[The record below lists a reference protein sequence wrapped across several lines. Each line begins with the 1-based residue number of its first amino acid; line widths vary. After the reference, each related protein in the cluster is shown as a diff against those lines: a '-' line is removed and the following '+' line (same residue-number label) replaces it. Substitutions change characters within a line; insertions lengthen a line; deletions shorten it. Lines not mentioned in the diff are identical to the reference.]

1 MTVALDLPALVAW
14 MRERGVDVGASL
26 RASRVGRG
34 QSNLTYRLQDERG
47 HTWIARRPPL
57 GELLASAHDVVREHR
72 ILAAL
77 QDTAVPVPALVGVC
91 EDPRVA
97 DVPVVVMEHVDGIV
111 LDQMEIAEALEPAA
125 RRRLGL
131 DVARTLAAI
140 HAVDVD
146 AVGLGDL
153 ASRSPY
159 AERQLKR
166 WSRQFEASKTVERP
180 DLDELTALLRA
191 SVPAPGD
198 LSLVHGD
205 FHIRN
210 VIVDAGDGSVRTV
223 LDWELSTL
231 GDPLADLGS
240 TLAYWPEAGETA
252 SGMFEATTLPGF
264 PTRAELAR
272 AYLDASGRDGDTLAF
287 WHVLGVWKVAIIC
300 EGVYRRTLDNPANT
314 AEGGAPT
321 PERVQAI
328 IDHAWHVAETTGFAG
343 RRLTTP
349 RGRS

>member
-1 MTVALDLPALVAW
+1 MGDRAMTVALDLATLATW
-14 MRERGVDVGASL
+14 LRDRGVEIDGEL
-26 RASRVGRG
+26 TGTRVGRG
-34 QSNLTYRLQDERG
+34 QSNLTYRLEDEAKRS
-47 HTWIARRPPL
+47 WIARRPPL
-57 GELLASAHDVVREHR
+57 GELLASAHDVVREAR

-77 QDTAVPVPALVGVC
+77 QGTEVPVPRLVGVC
-91 EDPRVA
+91 EDPAVA

-111 LDQMEIAEALEPAA
+111 LDRMEVAESLDPAV
-125 RRRLGL
+125 RRELGL
-131 DVARTLAAI
+131 NLARTLAHI

-166 WSRQFEASKTVERP
+166 WSRQFEASRTQERP
-180 DLDELTALLRA
+180 DLDELTELLRA
-191 SVPAPGD
+191 NVPPPGD

-210 VIVDAGDGSVRTV
+210 VIVDGERGGLNAV

-231 GDPLADLGS
+231 GDPLADIGS
-240 TLAYWPEAGETA
+240 TLAYWPQAGEAA
-252 SGMFEATTLPGF
+252 SGLFAASTLPGF
-264 PTRAELAR
+264 PTRDELAGE
-272 AYLDASGRDGDTLAF
+272 YLEASGRDGDALAF
-287 WHVLGVWKVAIIC
+287 WHTLGVWKIAIIS

-321 PERVQAI
+321 PERIQTV
-328 IDHAWHVAETTGFAG
+328 IDHAWHIARTTGLAG
-343 RRLTTP
+343 R
-349 RGRS
+349 

>member
-1 MTVALDLPALVAW
+1 MTVALDLTALGGW
-14 MRERGVDVGASL
+14 MRGRGVDVGGTISAT
-26 RASRVGRG
+26 RVGRG
-34 QSNLTYRLQDERG
+34 QSNLTYRLEDEGGR
-47 HTWIARRPPL
+47 TWIARRPPL

-77 QDTAVPVPALVGVC
+77 QDTPVPVPGLVGVC
-91 EDPRVA
+91 EDERVA

-111 LDQMEIAEALEPAA
+111 LDQMEIAESLTLDA

-131 DVARTLAAI
+131 EIARTLAAI

-166 WSRQFEASKTVERP
+166 WSRQFEASRTVERP
-180 DLDELTALLRA
+180 DLDALTALLHDH
-191 SVPAPGD
+191 VPPPGD

-210 VIVDAGDGSVRTV
+210 VIVDGEDGTVRTV

-231 GDPLADLGS
+231 GDPMADIGS
-240 TLAYWPEAGETA
+240 TLAYWPEAGEA
-252 SGMFEATTLPGF
+252 PSGLFAAATLPGF
-264 PTRAELAR
+264 PTRDELAQ
-272 AYLDASGRDGDTLAF
+272 AYLDASGRDGGTLAF
-287 WHVLGVWKVAIIC
+287 WHVLGIWKVAIIS

-321 PERVQAI
+321 PERIQGV
-328 IDHAWHVAETTGFAG
+328 IDHAWHVAETTGLAG
-343 RRLTTP
+343 RLTTP
-349 RGRS
+349 RGRP